1 MVLQRFLIAGWLVL
15 AAAAA
20 GAGWAQTPDPAA
32 LPAHDHHEG
41 LLIAADP
48 YADSARAKEK
58 FGKANP
64 VPAGIIPI
72 EIFLKN
78 ETDAPLRLDLSSIR
92 LELSSGSSR
101 QRVEP
106 LTAGQTAQIIVHPNG
121 AQTPGARRTPVP
133 KVIPLPSK
141 DKKVQQMTEQ
151 LQPFALDADVL
162 PPQATIHGFLFFD
175 FGSNFD
181 ELRKAS
187 IYFPGIT
194 TIPSNKPLTYFEIDL
209 APAVPQ
215 S

>member
-1 MVLQRFLIAGWLVL
+1 MNMQRFLIAAGFLL
-15 AAAAA
+15 AIANTVP
-20 GAGWAQTPDPAA
+20 AQTSDPAA

-48 YADSARAKEK
+48 YADAARAKEK

-64 VPAGIIPI
+64 VPTGIIPI

-78 ETDAPLRLDLSSIR
+78 ETDMPLRIDLSTIR
-92 LELSSGSSR
+92 LEISSGPSR

-121 AQTPGARRTPVP
+121 AQTPEARRTPVP

-141 DKKVQQMTEQ
+141 DKKVKQMTEM
-151 LQPFALDADVL
+151 LEPFALDADVI

-187 IYFPGIT
+187 IYVPGISM
-194 TIPSNKPLTYFEIDL
+194 IPSNKPLTYFEIDL
-209 APAVPQ
+209 GPAVRD
-215 S
+215 